1 MQANDSH
8 TQGSQAKMQRD
19 YTKHGKHDQI
29 STQQTLSM
37 MKYAHKLHE
46 VKLEHTSM
54 EV

>member
-8 TQGSQAKMQRD
+8 TQGSRAKMQRG

-37 MKYAHKLHE
+37 MKYDQKHHE
-46 VKLEHTSM
+46 VKLEHASM

>member
-1 MQANDSH
+1 MKATDSY
-8 TQGSQAKMQRD
+8 TQGTQAKMQRG

-37 MKYAHKLHE
+37 MKYDQKLHE
-46 VKLEHTSM
+46 VKLAHASM